1 MLRLFACLVLT
12 NVLTVN
18 AKRSAIKHLAD
29 VEKDAVA
36 AAEVSENKIEEHVMA
51 DKTSDK
57 VSEKQT
63 ADHVTTDKVV
73 SKHSVGA
80 KAADSDGCHCHRNGQ
95 SCVDRFWHYGKWS
108 CDCVR
113 TRDNDMCKRCYCI

>member
-36 AAEVSENKIEEHVMA
+36 AAEVSEKKIEEHVLA
-51 DKTSDK
+51 DK

-73 SKHSVGA
+73 SNHS
-80 KAADSDGCHCHRNGQ
+80 AAASNEEGCMCHQRGMSCGYWGWGKWNCGCANNVCVGCHC
-95 SCVDRFWHYGKWS
+95 DW
-108 CDCVR
+108 
-113 TRDNDMCKRCYCI
+113 

>member
-12 NVLTVN
+12 SVLTVD

-36 AAEVSENKIEEHVMA
+36 AAEVSEKKIEEHVLA

-57 VSEKQT
+57 MSEKQT

-73 SKHSVGA
+73 SKHS
-80 KAADSDGCHCHRNGQ
+80 AAASNEEGCMCHQHKMSCGNWGWGKWNCGCANNVCVGCHC
-95 SCVDRFWHYGKWS
+95 DW
-108 CDCVR
+108 
-113 TRDNDMCKRCYCI
+113 

>member
-36 AAEVSENKIEEHVMA
+36 AAEVSENKIAEHVMA
-51 DKTSDK
+51 DKAGKGQPAVYAS
-57 VSEKQT
+57 KQL
-63 ADHVTTDKVV
+63 
-73 SKHSVGA
+73 
-80 KAADSDGCHCHRNGQ
+80 
-95 SCVDRFWHYGKWS
+95 
-108 CDCVR
+108 
-113 TRDNDMCKRCYCI
+113 